1 MKVTVNAG
9 GGRRIVFED
18 YEGGENLIKVSVV
31 EAGSIFVIGTVE
43 AKDIRRLG
51 KAFWCCRKCLT

>member
-1 MKVTVNAG
+1 MIMKVTVNAG

-51 KAFWCCRKCLT
+51 KAF